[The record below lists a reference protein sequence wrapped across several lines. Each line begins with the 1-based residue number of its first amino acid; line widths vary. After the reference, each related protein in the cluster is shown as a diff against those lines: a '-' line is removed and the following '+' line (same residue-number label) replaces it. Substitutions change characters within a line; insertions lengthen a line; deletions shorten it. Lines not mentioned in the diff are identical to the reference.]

1 MDEKTIR
8 AAEAILAK
16 GNCVELRPVKDEIA
30 VLRVIR
36 ERVTEKQNKEPSP

>member
-8 AAEAILAK
+8 VAEAILAK
-16 GNCVELRPVKDEIA
+16 GCCVELRPVKNGIA

-36 ERVTEKQNKEPSP
+36 ERVTEKPNKGPSP